1 MQILYNK
8 NDCFFF
14 SPLIGSKKILSRG
27 KFFSK
32 KLALV
37 KNTRAEKVGSLSNG
51 VDFSY
56 VNHNEFPFCIYLWK
70 RPVEKLVDSVE
81 KFCLFSALPE
91 TAKVEPPKIHR
102 RSLLFPAWVSSCAK
116 KLTGSM
122 PRQGRMIP
130 AMALSIF
137 NKVFWKTM
145 ERNSRKSMP
154 LPLFQLFGPKW
165 NLLHHG
171 ASVSVTQN
179 ATGTLGE

>member
-56 VNHNEFPFCIYLWK
+56 VNHNEFLFCIYLWK
-70 RPVEKLVDSVE
+70 RPVEKLVESVE

-102 RSLLFPAWVSSCAK
+102 RSGNYSPN
-116 KLTGSM
+116 
-122 PRQGRMIP
+122 IP
-130 AMALSIF
+130 VAFCVTETDAPWCRRF
-137 NKVFWKTM
+137 H
-145 ERNSRKSMP
+145 
-154 LPLFQLFGPKW
+154 FGPK
-165 NLLHHG
+165 
-171 ASVSVTQN
+171 S
-179 ATGTLGE
+179 